1 LKKLNNQS
9 LYQNIK
15 NKQSQIKQISDSMRK
30 FSKLS
35 ILVMGFCLSISFL
48 HAANW
53 RMKTANLMTQYAAK
67 IDTANVLG
75 EYPRPQMTRENWKN
89 LNGIWQFQP
98 SSDASEAIP
107 TGTLS
112 SKILVPFP
120 VESAISGVMEFHDR
134 MWYRR
139 TFTVPAAWAGQRILV
154 HFGAVD
160 YESEVYINK
169 QSLGIHKGGYDSFTY
184 DITPKLTGTGAQEIT
199 VRVFDPTD
207 NGGQPRG
214 KQTNT
219 KPTAGIMYTPTSG
232 IWQTVWLEPVP
243 QTSISEI
250 KLVPNVDNSTLKLK
264 AITSGTATGLTIT
277 GEVKDGATTVATFT
291 GNANTDLTISVLNP
305 KLWSPDSPFLY
316 DLKITLKSGTEKID
330 SLKSY
335 FGMRKISMAKVG
347 AYQKMMLNNEFL
359 FQMGPLD
366 QGFWPD
372 GLYTA
377 PTDEAIINDLTK
389 AKQFGFNMIRK
400 HIKVEPQRWYYWADK
415 LGLLIWQDMPSPNS
429 YTGNPQP
436 LDVPE
441 FKSEMEQMIK
451 THWNSPSII
460 MWVVFNEGQAQHD
473 TPLLVADVKSLDPS
487 RLVNQASGNNW
498 EGVGHV
504 LDVHSYPQPGCPSG
518 STQILAC
525 GEYGGI
531 GLKVA
536 GHMWATG
543 ETYISVNNTTDLMNL
558 YNKYSDMLIQFK
570 TNNGLS
576 AAVYTELTDVETEL
590 NGLLTYDRAFIKG
603 SLSRYFDINQGV
615 IHNNIFMT
623 DVLPTSLVTPR
634 NWKYTTTQPT
644 TDWYTNSFD
653 DTNWLTGSA
662 GFGTAGTPGGNIS
675 TNWDTND
682 IWIRQKFNLG
692 TLSSTDLDSLI
703 LNVHH
708 DEACEIYLN
717 GVLAST
723 LTGYTSNYGI
733 FTINSE
739 AKNALISNGANTI
752 SIHCNQTYGGQY
764 IDAGLSLLSYEKK
777 PVYTDV
783 KNATV
788 QNNCRIYPNPASSKL
803 SIIRKNAQTKLIG
816 VYNLVGSEVM
826 KLNKSAEQVDISKLQ
841 SGMYFI
847 KTQTD
852 HEVET
857 ISFIKK

>member
-1 LKKLNNQS
+1 
-9 LYQNIK
+9 
-15 NKQSQIKQISDSMRK
+15 MRK

-35 ILVMGFCLSISFL
+35 ILVMGFCLSISVL
-48 HAANW
+48 HAADW
-53 RMKTANLMTQYAAK
+53 KMKTANLMTQYAAK

-75 EYPRPQMTRENWKN
+75 EYPRPQMTRENWMN
-89 LNGIWQFQP
+89 LNGIWQFQS
-98 SSDASEAIP
+98 SSDAAETIP
-107 TGTLS
+107 TDTLS
-112 SKILVPFP
+112 DKILVPFP
-120 VESAISGVMEFHDR
+120 VESAISGIMTHYDR

-160 YESEVYINK
+160 YESEVYVNNH
-169 QSLGIHKGGYDSFTY
+169 SLGIHKGGYDSFTY
-184 DITPKLTGTGAQEIT
+184 DITPNLTGTGLQEIT

-207 NGGQPRG
+207 AGGQPRG
-214 KQTNT
+214 KQTLY
-219 KPTAGIMYTPTSG
+219 PGGIMYTPTSG

-250 KLVPNVDNSTLKLK
+250 KLVPNVDNSTLKLR
-264 AITSGTATGLTIT
+264 AITSGTGTSLTIT

-291 GNANTDLTISVLNP
+291 GNANTDLTISVPNP
-305 KLWSPDSPFLY
+305 KLWSPNSPFLY
-316 DLKITLKSGTEKID
+316 DLKISLKSGTESID

-335 FGMRKISMAKVG
+335 FGMRKISMATVG
-347 AYQKMMLNNEFL
+347 SFKKMMLNNEFL

-389 AKQFGFNMIRK
+389 AKQLGFNMIRK

-436 LDVPE
+436 IDVDA
-441 FKSEMEQMIK
+441 FKSEMEIMIK

-473 TPLLVADVKSLDPS
+473 TPALVSDVKSLDPS

-498 EGVGHV
+498 EGVGHI
-504 LDVHSYPQPGCPSG
+504 LDVHSYPPPACPS
-518 STQILAC
+518 SSSQILVC

-531 GLKVA
+531 GLIVPN
-536 GHMWATG
+536 HIWNTG
-543 ETYISVNNTTDLMNL
+543 KTYVTVNSANELANM
-558 YNKYSDMLIQFK
+558 YSSFADMLIQFK
-570 TNNGLS
+570 SNNGLS

-590 NGLLTYDRAFIKG
+590 NGLLTYDRANVKG
-603 SLSRYFDINQGV
+603 SISRFFNINQGIINKYV
-615 IHNNIFMT
+615 YTT

-644 TDWYTNSFD
+644 TDWYTNPFN
-653 DTNWLTGSA
+653 DTNWLTGGA
-662 GFGTAGTPGGNIS
+662 GFGTAGTPGGNIT
-675 TNWDTND
+675 TNWDTKD
-682 IWIRQKFNLG
+682 IWIRQNFNLG
-692 TLSSTDLDSLI
+692 TLSATDMDSLV

-733 FTINSE
+733 FPINDG
-739 AKNALISNGANTI
+739 AKNALIINGVNTI

-764 IDAGLSLLSYEKK
+764 IDAGLSLLSYKAK

-803 SIIRKNAQTKLIG
+803 SVIRKNAQTELIG

-826 KLNKSAEQVDISKLQ
+826 KLNKTADQIDISNLQ

-847 KTQTD
+847 KTQTN

>member
-1 LKKLNNQS
+1 
-9 LYQNIK
+9 
-15 NKQSQIKQISDSMRK
+15 MRK

-35 ILVMGFCLSISFL
+35 FLVLGFCLSISIL

-75 EYPRPQMTRENWKN
+75 EYPRPQLTRENWMN
-89 LNGIWQFQP
+89 LNGIWQFQ
-98 SSDASEAIP
+98 SSSNATEVIP

-120 VESAISGVMEFHDR
+120 VESAISGIMVHYDR

-160 YESEVYINK
+160 YESEVYINN
-169 QSLGIHKGGYDSFTY
+169 QSLGIHKGGYDAFTY
-184 DITPKLTGTGAQEIT
+184 DITPYLSVTGSQEIT

-207 NGGQPRG
+207 DGGQPRG

-219 KPTAGIMYTPTSG
+219 NPTSGIMYTPTSG

-250 KLVPNVDNSTLKLK
+250 KLVPNVDNSTLKLR
-264 AITSGTATGLTIT
+264 AITSGTATNLTIT

-291 GNANTDLTISVLNP
+291 GNANADLNISVPNP
-305 KLWSPDSPFLY
+305 KLWSPNSPFLY
-316 DLKITLKSGTEKID
+316 DLKITLKSGTDDID

-347 AYQKMMLNNEFL
+347 EYQKMMLNNEFL

-372 GLYTA
+372 GIYTA
-377 PTDEAIINDLTK
+377 PTDEAIQNDLMK
-389 AKQFGFNMIRK
+389 AKQLGFNMIRK

-436 LDVPE
+436 IDVPE

-473 TPLLVADVKSLDPS
+473 TPELVADVKSIDPS

-498 EGVGHV
+498 EGVGHI
-504 LDVHSYPQPGCPSG
+504 LDVHSYPPPGCPSS

-531 GLKVA
+531 GLKISN
-536 GHMWATG
+536 HMWNVG
-543 ETYISVNNTTDLMNL
+543 ETYIKVTNTNDLMNL
-558 YNKYSDMLIQFK
+558 YSTYSDMLIQFK
-570 TNNGLS
+570 TYNGLS

-590 NGLLTYDRAFIKG
+590 NGLMTYDRAFVKG
-603 SLSRYFDINQGV
+603 TLSRYFDINQGV
-615 IHNNIFMT
+615 INKNAYLT

-634 NWKYTTTQPT
+634 NWTYTTTQPNA
-644 TDWYTNSFD
+644 DWYTNSFD
-653 DTNWLTGSA
+653 DSNWTIAHA
-662 GFGTAGTPGGNIS
+662 GFGSGAVSGSNIQTSWGTP
-675 TNWDTND
+675 D
-682 IWIRQKFNLG
+682 IWIRQKFDLGNLSA
-692 TLSSTDLDSLI
+692 TALDSLV

-723 LTGYTSNYGI
+723 LTGYTTNYGV
-733 FTINSE
+733 FTINDQ
-739 AKNALISNGANTI
+739 AKNALVLNGSNTI

-764 IDAGLSLLSYEKK
+764 IDAGLSLLSHEKK
-777 PVYTDV
+777 QVYSDV
-783 KNATV
+783 KNPTV
-788 QNNCRIYPNPASSKL
+788 QNNCKIYPNPASNKL
-803 SIIRKNAQTKLIG
+803 SVIRKNVQTELIG

-826 KLNKSAEQVDISKLQ
+826 KLNKSADQVDISKLQ

-847 KTQTD
+847 KTQTNN
-852 HEVET
+852 EVET

>member
-1 LKKLNNQS
+1 
-9 LYQNIK
+9 
-15 NKQSQIKQISDSMRK
+15 MRK

-35 ILVMGFCLSISFL
+35 FLVMGFCLSASVL
-48 HAANW
+48 HAAEW
-53 RMKTANLMTQYAAK
+53 KMKTANLMTQYAAK

-75 EYPRPQMTRENWKN
+75 EYPRPQMTRENWMN
-89 LNGIWQFQP
+89 LNGIWQFQS
-98 SSDASEAIP
+98 SSDATETIP

-112 SKILVPFP
+112 DKILVPFP
-120 VESAISGVMEFHDR
+120 VESAISGIMTHYDR

-160 YESEVYINK
+160 YESEVYINNH
-169 QSLGIHKGGYDSFTY
+169 SLGIHKGGYDAFTY
-184 DITPKLTGTGAQEIT
+184 DITSNLTGTGAQEIT

-207 NGGQPRG
+207 AGGQPRG
-214 KQTNT
+214 KQTLY
-219 KPTAGIMYTPTSG
+219 PGGIMYTPSSG

-250 KLVPNVDNSTLKLK
+250 KLVPNVNNSTLKFR
-264 AITSGTATGLTIT
+264 AITSGTATSLTIT

-291 GNANTDLTISVLNP
+291 GNANTDLTISVPNP
-305 KLWSPDSPFLY
+305 KLWSPNSPFLY
-316 DLKITLKSGTEKID
+316 DLKITLKSGTENVD

-335 FGMRKISMAKVG
+335 FGMRKISMATVG
-347 AYQKMMLNNEFL
+347 SYKKMMLNNEFL

-389 AKQFGFNMIRK
+389 AKQLGFNMIRK

-436 LDVPE
+436 IDVPE

-460 MWVVFNEGQAQHD
+460 MWVIFNEGQAQHD
-473 TPLLVADVKSLDPS
+473 TKTLVADVKSIDPS

-498 EGVGHV
+498 EGVGDI
-504 LDVHSYPQPGCPSG
+504 LDAHSYPPPACPS
-518 STQILAC
+518 SSSQILVC

-531 GLKVA
+531 GLKVLN
-536 GHMWATG
+536 HMWNVG
-543 ETYISVNNTTDLMNL
+543 ETYVTVKNATELTNL
-558 YNKYSDMLIQFK
+558 YSSFADMLIQFK
-570 TNNGLS
+570 SNNGLS

-590 NGLLTYDRAFIKG
+590 NGLLTYDRANVKG
-603 SLSRYFDINQGV
+603 SLSRYFDINQG
-615 IHNNIFMT
+615 IINNYAYQT
-623 DVLPTSLVTPR
+623 EVLPTSLVTPR

-644 TDWYTNSFD
+644 TNWYTNSFS
-653 DTNWLTGSA
+653 DTNWTTALA
-662 GFGTAGTPGGNIS
+662 GFGGGGAPGGNIQ
-675 TNWDTND
+675 TLWETPD

-692 TLSSTDLDSLI
+692 TLSSTDLDSLV

-723 LTGYTSNYGI
+723 LTGYTSNYGV
-733 FTINSE
+733 FPINDP
-739 AKNALISNGANTI
+739 AKNALIINGENTI

-764 IDAGLSLLSYEKK
+764 IDAGLSLLSYKAK
-777 PVYTDV
+777 PIYSDV
-783 KNATV
+783 KNPTV
-788 QNNCRIYPNPASSKL
+788 QNNCSIYPNPATSKL
-803 SIIRKNAQTKLIG
+803 SVIRKNAQTELIG
-816 VYNLVGSEVM
+816 VYNLIGSEVM
-826 KLNKSAEQVDISKLQ
+826 KLNKSADQVDISNLQ

-847 KTQTD
+847 KTQTN